1 MATRSAAHASLH
13 GLRHVTTNQPVPA
26 TRERNVL
33 TADRFLQYQ
42 SCCAVDGRSM
52 TLSAF
57 EPVRTSRPHPHQ
69 ALDRGAS
76 CALSIERRRVD
87 LIYHSVECRTVWQVE
102 SLITF
107 GFEPLPDLILGTLP
121 PLPMLVTSAAQYNP
135 TPDALDES
143 LKARVAML
151 TASREARGRDR
162 CIEKRDMGLDRAP
175 VWMRRH
181 FTPYVL
187 CSHHICRKPSKP
199 GLRYSS
205 SDTVVRVDTTTVSP
219 RHCRVRFCRS
229 SRKRRRSSANWAT
242 SSAMRTSTF

>member
-1 MATRSAAHASLH
+1 
-13 GLRHVTTNQPVPA
+13 
-26 TRERNVL
+26 
-33 TADRFLQYQ
+33 
-42 SCCAVDGRSM
+42 M

-162 CIEKRDMGLDRAP
+162 CIEKWGSTEPQFGCEGTLRRMCCVRTISAVNRASLDCGTA
-175 VWMRRH
+175 
-181 FTPYVL
+181 
-187 CSHHICRKPSKP
+187 
-199 GLRYSS
+199 
-205 SDTVVRVDTTTVSP
+205 RVT
-219 RHCRVRFCRS
+219 RS
-229 SRKRRRSSANWAT
+229 YG
-242 SSAMRTSTF
+242 